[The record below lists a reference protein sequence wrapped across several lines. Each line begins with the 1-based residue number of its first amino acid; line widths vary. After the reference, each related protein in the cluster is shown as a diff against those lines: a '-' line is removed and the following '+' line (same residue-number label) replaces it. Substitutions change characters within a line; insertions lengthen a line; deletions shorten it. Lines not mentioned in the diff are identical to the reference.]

1 MRGDQSIGFHLVPGV
16 LQLVFG
22 HMHDYG
28 IVILLLF
35 FFFGEPVGETFTEPS
50 ARFSIFSSFTDT
62 TAARFGKPRRE
73 TSSER

>member
-1 MRGDQSIGFHLVPGV
+1 
-16 LQLVFG
+16 
-22 HMHDYG
+22 MHDYG

-35 FFFGEPVGETFTEPS
+35 FFFGEPFGETFTEPS